1 MANQAQ
7 QMPII
12 INVGNIAALTE
23 KEANEIMQVVIN
35 EHS

>member
-23 KEANEIMQVVIN
+23 KEANVIN
-35 EHS
+35 EYS